1 MTRALLVRHGQTTA
15 NVGGIL
21 AGRGEAALTD
31 RGLASARAL
40 GARLA
45 DIDLAVAVVS
55 PMGRTRAT
63 AEALL
68 ADRPDVTVEVDD
80 DLAEV
85 DYGEWT
91 GGALSDLANEPLWAQ
106 VQHHPASVTFP
117 GGESMAGMSARAVGA
132 VRRWC
137 ARAEGNVLVVS
148 HGDVIKAV
156 LADALG
162 LHLDAF
168 QRIVVH
174 PSSLSV
180 VSYGAT
186 RPFVERLNDCGDRLD
201 DLRSSPPAHA
211 DAVPGGTSG
220 E

>member
-15 NVGGIL
+15 NVAGTL
-21 AGRGEAALTD
+21 AGRGEAPLTE
-31 RGLASARAL
+31 RGLAEARAL

-45 DIDLAVAVVS
+45 QVDLAAAVVS
-55 PMGRTRAT
+55 PMARTRAT

-68 ADRPDVTVEVDD
+68 ADRPGVEVHVDEGV
-80 DLAEV
+80 AEV
-85 DYGEWT
+85 DYGQWT
-91 GGALSDLANEPLWAQ
+91 GASLADLATDPLWAQ
-106 VQHHPASVTFP
+106 VQHHPAAVTFP
-117 GGESMAGMSARAVGA
+117 DGESMAAMSARAVET

-137 ARAEGNVLVVS
+137 RRVDGNVLVVS
-148 HGDVIKAV
+148 HGDVIKAI

-162 LHLDAF
+162 MHLDTF

-180 VSYGAT
+180 VRYSDL
-186 RPFVERLNDCGDRLD
+186 RPFVERLNDCGDGLD
-201 DLRSSPPAHA
+201 DLTSPPPAGA